1 MGVSSGVPTSCSSS
15 GAGAGEVRRIHII
28 YFLSHNLGR
37 IDQHPHLI
45 RVHHSNRNGVYLRDV
60 KRWLADL
67 RGKDMPKAFA
77 WSYKR
82 RYKKGYVWQDLLDDD
97 LITPISDNEYVLKGS
112 EILAPPANPF
122 VGSADGEKQEHTG
135 VEFVENKAQNHEQRP
150 SPNQICKDTTSR
162 NTSSTE
168 IPKES
173 PTFTSEISTVTDDS
187 IEEEE
192 EEEEDACKR
201 NNSRDQEQIDNKVEH
216 SSFYTIFLGKSK
228 KNQDKRKD
236 NTSSIEKM
244 GSPISFPSP
253 SSSQSTFTKSKSY
266 STGTSKVLL
275 NLITCGA
282 VDTNDAALILQSQ
295 KNKNKYKPIDT
306 TAGHICK
313 GEELGGSA
321 RVFGTPWNQVQ
332 QQRQHNTAN
341 ARKSFD
347 GARSSKKQH
356 NGFGSPKVVSPAY
369 KPVAVPTCSQ
379 CGKSFRPEKL
389 HSHMKSCRG
398 LKVLAK
404 AASTYVE
411 KTPSPSHNPV
421 DSASEDG
428 YFLTI

>member
-15 GAGAGEVRRIHII
+15 GAGAGEVRRVHII
-28 YFLSHNLGR
+28 YFLSHNLGH
-37 IDQHPHLI
+37 IEHPHLI

-168 IPKES
+168 I
-173 PTFTSEISTVTDDS
+173 STVTDNS

-192 EEEEDACKR
+192 EEEEKEEDACKR

-341 ARKSFD
+341 ARRKSFD
-347 GARSSKKQH
+347 GARGSKKQQH
-356 NGFGSPKVVSPAY
+356 SGFGSPKVVSPAY
-369 KPVAVPTCSQ
+369 KPVALPTCSQ
-379 CGKSFRPEKL
+379 CMKSFRPEKL

-411 KTPSPSHNPV
+411 KTPSPSRNPV

>member
-1 MGVSSGVPTSCSSS
+1 
-15 GAGAGEVRRIHII
+15 
-28 YFLSHNLGR
+28 
-37 IDQHPHLI
+37 
-45 RVHHSNRNGVYLRDV
+45 
-60 KRWLADL
+60 
-67 RGKDMPKAFA
+67 MPKAFA

-122 VGSADGEKQEHTG
+122 DGEKQENTG
-135 VEFVENKAQNHEQRP
+135 VEFIENKAQNHEQRP

-168 IPKES
+168 I
-173 PTFTSEISTVTDDS
+173 STVTNDS

-192 EEEEDACKR
+192 EEEKEEDACKR
-201 NNSRDQEQIDNKVEH
+201 NNSRDEEQIDNKVEH

-253 SSSQSTFTKSKSY
+253 SSSQSAFTKSKSY

-275 NLITCGA
+275 NFITCGA
-282 VDTNDAALILQSQ
+282 VDTNDAALVLQSQ
-295 KNKNKYKPIDT
+295 KNKNKYKPIDK

-341 ARKSFD
+341 ARRKSFD
-347 GARSSKKQH
+347 GARGSKKQH
-356 NGFGSPKVVSPAY
+356 SGFGSPKVVSPAY
-369 KPVAVPTCSQ
+369 KPVALPTCSQ
-379 CGKSFRPEKL
+379 CMKSFRPEKL